1 MGVPPA
7 GQAPASQPGS
17 ADAAKA
23 KGDLESAVAEAEAEA
38 QIVESENDT
47 ALARILLDMMTRR
60 NGGQEMPR

>member
-17 ADAAKA
+17 AESTKA
-23 KGDLESAVAEAEAEA
+23 KGDLESAAAEAEAEA
-38 QIVESENDT
+38 QIVESQNDS

-60 NGGQEMPR
+60 TGDQGMSR